1 MADPTVTEGAD
12 STPMTRRPRRHRVRN
27 GFVAVLAVLLAVVA
41 FLFLKPAGATL
52 PTAANDPATSFAD
65 ATARIAAAQ
74 AAEAATGQIMEG
86 CGTRLYDHGAATADV
101 VVLLHGYTNCSKQ
114 YTRLA
119 QELFDMS
126 YTVYVPLVPDHGMLP
141 ENRTPLGSLTA
152 DEVIAYS
159 DNAVDVAAGL
169 GDRMTVMGLSG
180 GGLVAS
186 YIAQYRPEADRVIP
200 IAGFFGL
207 PSVPEFATQA
217 LVNALAIVP
226 PFDAREAP
234 PDAAVRGAYPHG
246 ASDTSTRGANAYMQ
260 VGQTILASAAN
271 EAPAAGRIIVVINDN
286 DDQINNG
293 LVQTLADRWE
303 AKAPDATEVY
313 HFDKS
318 LGLLHDVMTPDREG
332 QKVDIVY
339 PVLLELMTK
348 P

>member
-1 MADPTVTEGAD
+1 MADPSVTLGAD
-12 STPMTRRPRRHRVRN
+12 ETSATPRPRRHRVRN
-27 GFVAVLAVLLAVVA
+27 GFLAVLAVLVAVVG
-41 FLFLKPAGATL
+41 FLFLKPAGAAL
-52 PTAANDPATSFAD
+52 PTTPHAPATSFAD
-65 ATARIAAAQ
+65 AKARVAAAQ
-74 AAEAATGQIMEG
+74 AAEDATGQIMPG
-86 CGTRLYDHGAATADV
+86 CGTHLYEHGAPTADV

-114 YTRLA
+114 YDRLA
-119 QELFDMS
+119 QELFDMG
-126 YTVYVPLVPDHGMLP
+126 YTVYVPLVPHHGMLP

-152 DEVIAYS
+152 DQVIAYS
-159 DNAVDVAAGL
+159 DNAVDVAVAL

-186 YIAQYRPEADRVIP
+186 YIAQYREEADRVIP

-217 LVNALAIVP
+217 LVNALAIAP

-246 ASDTSTRGANAYMQ
+246 ASDTSTRGADAYMQ

-271 EAPAAGRIIVVINDN
+271 EAPRAGRIIVVINDN

-303 AKAPDATEVY
+303 AKAPAANEVY
-313 HFDKS
+313 HFEAS
-318 LGLLHDVMTPDREG
+318 LGLLHDVMTPDRKG
-332 QKVDIVY
+332 QKVHLVY